1 MTRCQVYGRMVLGLV
16 YYFGEIEMN
25 DMFLIGCAAAVAV
38 CFILA
43 YLATFSNAASLC
55 EAKIGQVYDFEYLQ
69 PLNGERKRWKA
80 RVVEPVSHFSNAK
93 LEQMN
98 RSSNYRRD
106 DKDFK
111 RTNHLVTCET
121 QDGEYRQF
129 YCERAVNCRKP
140 LFGIL

>member
-1 MTRCQVYGRMVLGLV
+1 
-16 YYFGEIEMN
+16 MN

-43 YLATFSNAASLC
+43 YLATFSTAASLC

-80 RVVEPVSHFSNAK
+80 RVVEPVSHFSNAR

-111 RTNHLVTCET
+111 RTTVRN
-121 QDGEYRQF
+121 
-129 YCERAVNCRKP
+129 P
-140 LFGIL
+140 LRFSPWCVSQPRRLFSIAGGGVFFWHKKFELFPL